1 MRALRELGVRSPL
14 METGWRKEEE
24 RALLR
29 SWGFAQWDMLAEAC
43 LATRVRRGE
52 LITAEKL
59 DIVRACEDLLHR
71 HGFRYARARLGAG
84 EMRLEF
90 KEDELAGKR
99 DLLTSELRAELEHL
113 ADRPVA

>member
-1 MRALRELGVRSPL
+1 

-29 SWGFAQWDMLAEAC
+29 AWGFAQWDMPAEAC

-52 LITAEKL
+52 PITAEKL
-59 DIVRACEDLLHR
+59 GIVRACEDLLR
-71 HGFRYARARLGAG
+71 QHGFRSVRARLGAG

-90 KEDELAGKR
+90 KEDELACKR
-99 DLLTSELRAELEHL
+99 DQLTSELRAELERL
-113 ADRPVA
+113 AGCPVAW